1 MTPTAQQQI
10 AESVRLRGYLDG
22 YTETQLIARH
32 MTKLIEE
39 VAETWRHI
47 HDNTEQFGEVD
58 WLRDRIVDIGET
70 ARPVFD
76 NPRGW
81 DKITVS
87 DFSAL
92 RRELADCAVVL
103 LSLSQCLVRLTGQ
116 PFDVVDA
123 AVTKAAA
130 DVGRGVRGEVT

>member
-39 VAETWRHI
+39 ITEAWKHI

-58 WLRDRIVDIGET
+58 WFRDRIVDIGET
-70 ARPVFD
+70 ARTVFD
-76 NPRGW
+76 NPMNWG
-81 DKITVS
+81 KITVS

-103 LSLSQCLVRLTGQ
+103 LSLSQCLVRLTSE
-116 PFDVVDA
+116 PFDVIQMA
-123 AVTKAAA
+123 CEKAAA
-130 DVGRGVRGEVT
+130 DVRRGVRGATM